1 MLVVNS
7 PDFVSF
13 SDADL
18 LRVVTSGG
26 RRPNL
31 LVECTGRSA
40 EAIVD
45 RLRVLC
51 GPPVH
56 TCRLPGPL
64 VLPAGGFGT
73 LVLHDVVG
81 LTIRQQVELSDWMQR
96 RHGAVQVISLT
107 EAPIAPLVRDG
118 RFLEGLFYRLNTI
131 SISATGQY

>member
-1 MLVVNS
+1 MEPEGMLVVNS

-31 LVECTGRSA
+31 LVECTDRSA
-40 EAIVD
+40 ETIVD

-56 TCRLPGPL
+56 ICRLPGQL
-64 VLPAGGFGT
+64 VLPSGGFGT
-73 LVLHDVVG
+73 LVLHDVAG

-96 RHGAVQVISLT
+96 
-107 EAPIAPLVRDG
+107 
-118 RFLEGLFYRLNTI
+118 
-131 SISATGQY
+131 